1 MPLPTL
7 PVRRALLSVWDKDG
21 VVDLARH
28 LHRHGVELL
37 STGGTMRTLRD
48 AGLPV
53 VSVSD
58 FTGHPE
64 IFAGRV
70 KTLHPKL
77 EGAILYRRHDQADE
91 AAELGIPP
99 IDLVVVNLY
108 PFEAVTAADDCDL
121 ATALEH
127 IDIGGPTMLRA
138 AAKNHPAVAVVM
150 EPSQYEGLVAE
161 LDEQGGA
168 TRGTARA
175 AWARKAFARVSAYDA
190 GIANWLEETQGED
203 SFPQRVSV
211 PMTKVEEMRYGENPH
226 QRAAFYAEE
235 GWRGPSLARAVQHQG
250 KKLSYN
256 NIMDADAAVAIVL
269 EFETPAVAI
278 IKHANPAGAATAAT
292 VLEAYDSALACD
304 PVSSFGGILA
314 LNRPFTAEL
323 AARIG
328 KHFFEVIVAPSFTP
342 DGLEAMARK
351 KNLRLLE
358 LPDMD
363 VTPDGGWFSKRVMG
377 GYLLSDWDAGGP
389 EERRVVSERS
399 PSDEE
404 LLSLEFAWRVAK
416 HVKSNAILL
425 VKGTRTIG
433 VGAGQ
438 MSRVDAA
445 QLAVIKAGKAGI
457 STEGCVLASDA
468 FFPFRD
474 GLDAAAKSGCT
485 AVIQPGGSK
494 RDNEVIGAAD
504 EQGLAMVMTGTRH
517 FRH

>member
-1 MPLPTL
+1 MSLPTL
-7 PVRRALLSVWDKDG
+7 PVRRALLSVWDKTG
-21 VVDLARH
+21 VVELARS
-28 LHRHGVELL
+28 LHAHGVELL
-37 STGGTMRTLRD
+37 STGGTMRTLVD

-77 EGAILYRRHDQADE
+77 EGAILYRRHDQGDE
-91 AAELGIPP
+91 AADLGIPP

-108 PFEAVTAADDCDL
+108 PFEKVTAVGDCDL
-121 ATALEH
+121 ATALEN

-138 AAKNHPAVAVVM
+138 AAKNHPSVGVVI
-150 EPSQYEGLVAE
+150 EPGQYTDLIAE
-161 LDEQGGA
+161 LDANGGA
-168 TRGTARA
+168 TTGASRA

-190 GIANWLEETQGED
+190 RIATWLEETQSEEV
-203 SFPQRVSV
+203 FPERVSI

-226 QRAAFYAEE
+226 QRAAFYSES
-235 GWRGPSLARAVQHQG
+235 GWSGPTLAHAVQHQG

-256 NIMDADAAVAIVL
+256 NIMDADSAVAIVL
-269 EFETPAVAI
+269 EFDTPAVSI
-278 IKHANPAGAATAAT
+278 IKHANPAGAATASS
-292 VLEAYDSALACD
+292 VLEAYDAALACD
-304 PVSSFGGILA
+304 SVSAFGGILA
-314 LNRPFTAEL
+314 INRPFTAEL
-323 AARIG
+323 AERIG
-328 KHFFEVIVAPSFTP
+328 KHFFEVIVAPSFEP
-342 DGLEAMARK
+342 AGLEAMARK

-358 LPDMD
+358 LPNMD
-363 VTPDGGWFSKRVMG
+363 VKPEGGWFSKRVMG
-377 GYLLSDWDAGGP
+377 GYLLSDWDANGP
-389 EERRVVSERS
+389 EERRVVSART
-399 PSDEE
+399 PSAEE
-404 LLSLEFAWRVAK
+404 LASMEFAWRVAK

-494 RDNEVIGAAD
+494 RDPEVIAAAD